1 MRPLFYSFLILF
13 LLVKS
18 AAPQG
23 GAFWQRPGI
32 DIFPHISYFDQYVNS
47 RYLPETWG
55 GTFTSEDVKKQV
67 KENYRMLKE
76 AGFTHTVSFAD
87 EFSTDPSINPGLKIF
102 DRHIEWSAF
111 DPMEGSDLPGKYIFS
126 QAQDPE
132 LYPFRVAGEL
142 PAGLGME
149 SNNGFGNGQ
158 TRSIWVNNPLPD
170 LTPGWVTLPLVGKDQ
185 QNGDEWLRTASPE
198 DGTGYLFYAKINRT
212 LFTSSDPL
220 TFFIDASAGETK
232 LHDTSLVLTIFVRSS
247 TMKEI
252 EGAGG
257 KKTSEPFT
265 SKEFKIRFKDLKGK
279 VPRILRFSGDQID
292 FSKAGIFEN
301 QIEVAA
307 YYHGAGQVSVRSFWF
322 ADKGYLDLAENR
334 VILDQVKRAI
344 TAKLEK
350 YKDNP
355 LFESFYTDEPYL
367 LTTAVRKLYTEI
379 IRGVKPRTPGRSLD
393 IATVSGAVWMWNLM
407 FDRKNSIIEEDGKKF
422 FRNFLIFDYYPLRW
436 FIKNGWQDQRRLQQ
450 AFDELIEYPYE
461 RITPRDGKEDPYQY
475 IGYLQTILAAQNM
488 TPDDLTDDVPIF
500 QTIQVSGSK
509 QIKRSGGKL
518 SYNPHPL
525 DHRVPTRYEIF
536 AMGNLAIAY
545 GATGLM
551 YYMVPSRIDPL
562 PPGDIVYNYGTYGL
576 FDDPGNIY
584 NENDTNVCTH
594 RAGVPQVPNQR
605 YYAVQDFISGLSKFS
620 DHLLRLHWV
629 NGYSANLNRYR
640 VTGRDNWIERVVSS
654 SPDEGETDETPF
666 VEVGLFRQLN
676 GGRTALEPDSL
687 WLFVVNKLCDVNGQN
702 SSEGNRQVKI
712 ELKKN
717 FETGFKEYEV
727 FDLSSGTPTLL
738 AEYTSGTPEIGIQ
751 LNSGRAALILLRK
764 KQTK

>member
-1 MRPLFYSFLILF
+1 MKLLSCSLLISLLF
-13 LLVKS
+13 LKS

-32 DIFPHISYFDQYVNS
+32 DVFPHISYFDQYVNS

-55 GTFTSEDVKKQV
+55 GTFTSDDVRKQV

-102 DRHIEWSAF
+102 DRHLEWSAF

-142 PAGLGME
+142 PTDLGME
-149 SNNGFGNGQ
+149 SNNGFGNRK

-185 QNGDEWLRTASPE
+185 QYGNEWIRTASPE
-198 DGTGYLFYAKINRT
+198 DGAGYLFYSKINRT

-220 TFFIDASAGETK
+220 TFYIDASAGEIK
-232 LHDTSLVLTIFVRSS
+232 LPDTTLVLTILIRSS
-247 TMKEI
+247 TMKEV
-252 EGAGG
+252 ESTEG
-257 KKTSEPFT
+257 KKRSIPIISRDFN
-265 SKEFKIRFKDLKGK
+265 IRFKDIKGK
-279 VPRILRFSGDQID
+279 SLKWIRLSSEQLD
-292 FSKAGIFEN
+292 FSKAKIFEN

-307 YYHGAGQVSVRSFWF
+307 FYHGTGQVSVKSFWF
-322 ADKGYLDLAENR
+322 ADKGFLDLTENKSVFDR
-334 VILDQVKRAI
+334 VKKAI
-344 TAKLEK
+344 TTKLEK

-379 IRGVKPRTPGRSLD
+379 IRTVKPVTPGRSLD
-393 IATVSGAVWMWNLM
+393 IATVSGAVWLWNLM
-407 FDRKNSIIEEDGKKF
+407 FDRKNSLLDEADKKF
-422 FRNFLIFDYYPLRW
+422 FRNFLLFDYYPLRW
-436 FIKNGWQDQRRLQQ
+436 FIKNGWHDQRRLQQ

-461 RITPRDGKEDPYQY
+461 RITPRDGKEDPFQY
-475 IGYLQTILAAQNM
+475 IGYLQTIQAAQNL

-500 QTIQVSGSK
+500 QTVQVSGSK

-525 DHRVPTRYEIF
+525 DHRVPTRHEIF

-562 PPGDIVYNYGTYGL
+562 PPGDLVYNFGTYGI

-584 NENDTNVCTH
+584 DENDTNVCMH
-594 RAGVPQVPNQR
+594 RAGAEQVPNQR
-605 YYAVQDFISGLSKFS
+605 YYAVQEFITDLNKYSTN
-620 DHLLRLHWV
+620 LLRLHWV
-629 NGYSANLNRYR
+629 NGYSANLGKYR
-640 VTGRDNWIERVVSS
+640 VSDRDTWIERVTSS
-654 SPDEGETDETPF
+654 SFEGETDETPF

-676 GGRTALEPDSL
+676 SGRNAIEPDSL

-702 SSEGNRQVKI
+702 SSEGNRKIKI

-717 FETGFKEYEV
+717 FEAGFKEYDV
-727 FDLSSGTPTLL
+727 LDLTTGVPNLL
-738 AEYTSGTPEIGIQ
+738 TEYTSGNHGFELP

-764 KQTK
+764 KLIK